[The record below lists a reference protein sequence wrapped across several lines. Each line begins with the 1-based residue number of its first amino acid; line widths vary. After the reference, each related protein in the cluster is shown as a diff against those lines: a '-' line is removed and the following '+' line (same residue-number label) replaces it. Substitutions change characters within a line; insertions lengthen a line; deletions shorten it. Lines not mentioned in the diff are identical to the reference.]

1 MKLAAEPIPFCIV
14 VVADPKQNDYR
25 LFKSFYFSSSYVFN
39 SGTGFISANF
49 SILDSVHVLHVHRSG
64 SRRRPIIHKCGFMLI
79 WIHTCAMCACIL
91 YNVYA
96 HVRLLFVFPSNMVWF
111 GVVGIPVLQK
121 QPVRMMIL
129 SLSAIL

>member
-1 MKLAAEPIPFCIV
+1 M
-14 VVADPKQNDYR
+14 
-25 LFKSFYFSSSYVFN
+25 
-39 SGTGFISANF
+39 
-49 SILDSVHVLHVHRSG
+49 
-64 SRRRPIIHKCGFMLI
+64 HKCGFMLI
-79 WIHTCAMCACIL
+79 WIHTCACIL